1 MLVMP
6 ARSFWLCTAALLVAT
21 SCVHPMVKFRKQHL
35 LDPSMDVAK
44 TEGFQSSFKAE
55 PQGWVEKGSADSGGA
70 VGGSC
75 PTCGG

>member
-1 MLVMP
+1 MLSGP
-6 ARSFWLCTAALLVAT
+6 RKFILLVVVLTATT
-21 SCVHPMVKFRKQHL
+21 SCVHPLIKFRKQHL

-44 TEGFQSSFKAE
+44 TEGFHSSFKAE